1 MEASRIHQI
10 QQQPAPQESSAIHRL
25 PPDVLRVI
33 FHLCNPRVAVYRD
46 PRLLNPYAIRWPWCL
61 GETCRYWRDVV
72 LETATLWSY
81 INLYMS
87 KTHLDKNLIPRATIC
102 LQRSRGS
109 RLTIRFHNSRSNPD
123 KCLPLDMLTAHSDRW
138 YDVQLHMPMSL
149 LPKLDR
155 IENRV
160 PLLRRLH
167 FSTNSLLSPFSPE
180 RTRAFS
186 NAPNLRDV
194 KLELISPIS
203 FKINW
208 SQITR
213 YAGVCVPTNSNIF
226 YQATNLVICDTFAYQ
241 FPNQPF
247 LPVTLLYLRS
257 LTMSLRSTTA
267 PGNANSLSY
276 LTLPALETLDFLIM
290 SQVENMLGSIVEL
303 IHRSSCTLKVFRLQG
318 FYRVFPIRLPEEDV
332 TALFKALPSVV
343 DLTIDGINALLTDAV
358 IGKLTCRSPPDAKPL
373 LPSIQSLSIK
383 VWEKEPLGSTAFM
396 NMLLSRTRE
405 RKLTHEQPSVASFRR
420 LRIYHRGDSPGS
432 KYPSKVHV
440 LLGSDTTSCLDHLA
454 QHGIEVI
461 YSM

>member
-1 MEASRIHQI
+1 MEASRIHHI
-10 QQQPAPQESSAIHRL
+10 QQHPAPQELSSIHRL
-25 PPDVLRVI
+25 PPDVLRII

-46 PRLLNPYAIRWPWCL
+46 PHLLNPYAKRWPWCL
-61 GETCRYWRDVV
+61 GETCRYWRDIV

-87 KTHLDKNLIPRATIC
+87 KTYLDRNLIPRATIC

-109 RLTIRFHNSRSNPD
+109 RLTIRFHNSWSKPD
-123 KCLPLDMLTAHSDRW
+123 ECLLLDMLAAHSDRW
-138 YDVQLHMPMSL
+138 YDVQLHIPISL

-167 FSTNSLLSPFSPE
+167 FSTNSLLSRSSPE

-186 NAPNLRDV
+186 SAPSLRDV
-194 KLELISPIS
+194 RLELISPIS

-213 YAGVCVPTNSNIF
+213 YAGVCVPTKSNIF

-241 FPNQPF
+241 FPDQP
-247 LPVTLLYLRS
+247 LPHVTLLYLRS

-267 PGNANSLSY
+267 LWNANSLSY
-276 LTLPALETLDFLIM
+276 LTLPALETLDVLIM

-318 FYRVFPIRLPEEDV
+318 FYRVFPIRFPEESV
-332 TALFKALPSVV
+332 AALFKALPSVV
-343 DLTIDGINALLTDAV
+343 DLTIDGINSLLMDAV
-358 IGKLTCRSPPDAKPL
+358 IGKLTCRSTPDAEPL
-373 LPSIQSLSIK
+373 LSSMQSLSIK
-383 VWEKEPLGSTAFM
+383 VWEKEPFDSTAFV
-396 NMLLSRTRE
+396 NMLLSRTRG
-405 RKLTHEQPSVASFRR
+405 RKLQPSVAVFQR
-420 LRIYHRGDSPGS
+420 LRIYHRSDSSDP
-432 KYPSKVHV
+432 KYPSKVHNF
-440 LLGSDTTSCLDHLA
+440 LGSDTTSRLDQLT

>member
-1 MEASRIHQI
+1 MEASRIYQI
-10 QQQPAPQESSAIHRL
+10 QQQPAPKDSSAIHRL

-33 FHLCNPRVAVYRD
+33 FHLCNPRVTVYRD
-46 PRLLNPYAIRWPWCL
+46 PRLLDPYAIRWPWCL
-61 GETCRYWRDVV
+61 GETCRYWRDIV

-87 KTHLDKNLIPRATIC
+87 KTQLDKNLIPRVTIC

-109 RLTIRFHNSRSNPD
+109 RLTIRFHNSRSKPD
-123 KCLPLDMLTAHSDRW
+123 ECLPLDMLTAHSDRW
-138 YDVQLHMPMSL
+138 YDVQLHMPISL

-167 FSTNSLLSPFSPE
+167 FSTNSLLSRSSPE

-186 NAPNLRDV
+186 TAPSLRDV
-194 KLELISPIS
+194 KLEFISPTS

-213 YAGVCVPTNSNIF
+213 YTGVCVLTKSNIF
-226 YQATNLVICDTFAYQ
+226 HQATNLVICDTFAYQ
-241 FPNQPF
+241 FPDQPF
-247 LPVTLLYLRS
+247 PPVTLLYLRS

-267 PGNANSLSY
+267 SWNANSLSY
-276 LTLPALETLDFLIM
+276 LTLPALETLDVLIM

-318 FYRVFPIRLPEEDV
+318 FYRVFPNCLPEEDV
-332 TALFKALPSVV
+332 TALFKALPYVI
-343 DLTIDGINALLTDAV
+343 DLTIDGINALLTDT
-358 IGKLTCRSPPDAKPL
+358 IISKLTCRSPPHAEPL
-373 LPSIQSLSIK
+373 LPSIQLLSIK
-383 VWEKEPLGSTAFM
+383 VWEKEPFDSTAFA

-405 RKLTHEQPSVASFRR
+405 RMLAHEQPSVALFRR
-420 LRIYHRGDSPGS
+420 LRIYHRNDASDP
-432 KYPSKVHV
+432 KYPSKVHIF
-440 LLGSDTTSCLDHLA
+440 LGSDTTSRLDQLT
-454 QHGIEVI
+454 QHGVEVI
-461 YSM
+461 YAK

>member
-10 QQQPAPQESSAIHRL
+10 QQQPAPQESSAIHCL

-46 PRLLNPYAIRWPWCL
+46 PHLLDPYAIRWPWCL
-61 GETCRYWRDVV
+61 GETCRYWRDIV

-109 RLTIRFHNSRSNPD
+109 RLTIRFHNSRPNPD
-123 KCLPLDMLTAHSDRW
+123 ECQPLDMLTAHSDRW
-138 YDVQLHMPMSL
+138 YDVQLHMPISL

-167 FSTNSLLSPFSPE
+167 FSTNSLLSRFCPE

-186 NAPNLRDV
+186 NAPSLRDV
-194 KLELISPIS
+194 KLEFITPIP

-213 YAGVCVPTNSNIF
+213 YAGACVPTKSNIF
-226 YQATNLVICDTFAYQ
+226 YQATNLVNCDTFAYQ
-241 FPNQPF
+241 FPDQLLP
-247 LPVTLLYLRS
+247 PVTLLYLRS
-257 LTMSLRSTTA
+257 LTMSLRSSTA
-267 PGNANSLSY
+267 SWNANSLNY
-276 LTLPALETLDFLIM
+276 LTLPALETLDVLIM
-290 SQVENMLGSIVEL
+290 SQVDNMLGPIVEL

-318 FYRVFPIRLPEEDV
+318 FYRVFPICLSEEDV
-332 TALFKALPSVV
+332 ITLFKALPSVV

-358 IGKLTCRSPPDAKPL
+358 IGKLTCRSPPDAEPL
-373 LPSIQSLSIK
+373 LPSIQTLSIK
-383 VWEKEPLGSTAFM
+383 VWEKETFASTAFV
-396 NMLLSRTRE
+396 NMLLSRTRGE
-405 RKLTHEQPSVASFRR
+405 KLTHDRPSVAVFRR
-420 LRIYHRGDSPGS
+420 LRIYHRNDGIRS
-432 KYPSKVHV
+432 KYPSKVHIF
-440 LLGSDTTSCLDHLA
+440 LGSDTTSRLDQLT
-454 QHGIEVI
+454 QHGVEVI
-461 YSM
+461 YSK